1 MNILLLIV
9 DASLIRSTL
18 HFDDEREAAKRRR
31 VEKKRKTSG
40 GQGLADLVSWAKT
53 MNGPCPS
60 FLVRKL
66 AAQRQGVS
74 FVITP
79 CSTRYNGVNY
89 FLKYFLFKNILK

>member
-40 GQGLADLVSWAKT
+40 GQGLADLVILGQDYEWTLPIFS
-53 MNGPCPS
+53 CPEIS
-60 FLVRKL
+60 
-66 AAQRQGVS
+66 
-74 FVITP
+74 
-79 CSTRYNGVNY
+79 STTTGREFRDYA
-89 FLKYFLFKNILK
+89 LQHEI